1 MQLDALLE
9 AIAPNLDREYP
20 HRVIYDGQRDADWQ
34 PPRRRHPIFFGCYD
48 WHSAVH
54 NHWAVLRLA
63 RAAPALSERAAALLV
78 PRLTGEAV
86 ERELDFFAER
96 PGFELPYGLA
106 WAALLGAELAC
117 AAAVAPTWRTAATA
131 FAPLTELALTR
142 LERWALAL
150 PTAIRAGEHSQSAFA
165 MTLALTSARALG
177 RHAAAGKLT
186 ERALALHERDR
197 DYALHLEPSAWDFV
211 SPTLGAAWLL
221 CRCLPAG
228 AFADWLTRA
237 APTLGHAPLPY
248 SPSADRNDGKLAHW
262 DGLLWSRAWMLRDLA
277 AHLPAEDPRRRAL
290 AEDAQAHAAAAT
302 FALGRASY
310 AGLHWLPTFA
320 TVWATGGLDLATAS
334 AGASHGTPG
343 ER

>member
-1 MQLDALLE
+1 MQLDALLD
-9 AIAPNLDREYP
+9 AIAANLDREYP

-54 NHWAVLRLA
+54 SHWSLVRLG
-63 RAAPALSERAAALLV
+63 RAAPTLTERAAALLV
-78 PRLTGEAV
+78 PRLTSEAV

-117 AAAVAPTWRTAATA
+117 AAATLPAWRTAATA
-131 FAPLTELALTR
+131 IAPLADLALGR

-165 MTLALTSARALG
+165 MTLALISARALG
-177 RHAAAGKLT
+177 RHAAAGKLADKA
-186 ERALALHERDR
+186 RALHERDR
-197 DYALHLEPSAWDFV
+197 DYALHLEPSAWDFL

-221 CRCLPAG
+221 SRCLPAG
-228 AFADWLTRA
+228 DFADWLSRA
-237 APTLGHAPLPY
+237 APTLGQAPLPY
-248 SPSADRNDGKLAHW
+248 APSTDRDDGKLAHW
-262 DGLLWSRAWMLRDLA
+262 DGLLWSRAFMLRDLA
-277 AHLPAEDPRRRAL
+277 AHLPPEDSRRRAL
-290 AEDAQAHAAAAT
+290 ADEAVAHAAAAT
-302 FALGRASY
+302 HALGRASY

-320 TVWATGGLDLATAS
+320 TAWATGGLDPVADA
-334 AGASHGTPG
+334 P
-343 ER
+343 

>member
-1 MQLDALLE
+1 MQLDALLD
-9 AIAPNLDREYP
+9 AIAANLDREYP
-20 HRVIYDGQRDADWQ
+20 HRVIYDGQRDVDWQ

-48 WHSAVH
+48 WHSSVH
-54 NHWAVLRLA
+54 SHWSVVRMA
-63 RAAPALSERAAALLV
+63 RAAPPLAERASALLT
-78 PRLTGEAV
+78 PRLTTEAV
-86 ERELDFFAER
+86 ARELDFFDER

-106 WAALLGAELAC
+106 WAALLGAELGC
-117 AAAVAPTWRTAATA
+117 AAADLPAWRTAATA
-131 FAPLTELALTR
+131 FAPLADLALAR

-165 MTLALTSARALG
+165 MTLALVSAQALG
-177 RHAAAGKLT
+177 RRATASKLA

-221 CRCLPAG
+221 RRCLPAG
-228 AFADWLTRA
+228 AFADWLGRA

-248 SPSADRNDGKLAHW
+248 SPSANRDDGKLAHW

-277 AHLPAEDPRRRAL
+277 AHLPVDDPRRQAL
-290 AEDAQAHAAAAT
+290 ADDALAHAEAARA
-302 FALGRASY
+302 ALGRASY

-320 TVWATGGLDLATAS
+320 TVWATGGIDPAAVTAV
-334 AGASHGTPG
+334 
-343 ER
+343 R